1 MDDETTL
8 SEVLIHDAETV
19 WEATKTIVGVTGIV
33 IAGIIGVLIG

>member
-1 MDDETTL
+1 MDDEKTL
-8 SEVLIHDAETV
+8 SEVLITDAETV